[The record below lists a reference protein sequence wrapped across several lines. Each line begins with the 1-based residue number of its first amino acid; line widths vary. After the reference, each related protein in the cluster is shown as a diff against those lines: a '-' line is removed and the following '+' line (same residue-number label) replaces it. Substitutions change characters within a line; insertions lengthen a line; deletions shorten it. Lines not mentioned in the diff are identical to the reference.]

1 MIGADGKDT
10 VRILLTIDANS
21 HLTKI
26 FDIVE

>member
-1 MIGADGKDT
+1 MIGADVKDT

-21 HLTKI
+21 YLTKI